1 MNGKPKVEGEGLGVL
16 MFKLPI
22 AGCIAF
28 SEVSDQIIIYCS
40 VPSAL
45 NFCAHLFISSGWF
58 NKF

>member
-28 SEVSDQIIIYCS
+28 SGVSDQIII
-40 VPSAL
+40 AL
-45 NFCAHLFISSGWF
+45 CHLL
-58 NKF
+58 